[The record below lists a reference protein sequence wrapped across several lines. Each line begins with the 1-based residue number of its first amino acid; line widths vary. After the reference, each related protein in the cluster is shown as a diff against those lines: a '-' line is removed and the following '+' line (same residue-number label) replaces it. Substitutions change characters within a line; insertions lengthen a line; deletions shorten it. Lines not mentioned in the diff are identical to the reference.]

1 MVTVSIRLGLRAV
14 LLLKAVLLVALAA
27 LFGFIAVEAL
37 RGDHAWWARALALL
51 TVFPA
56 PFLVMAGCRGALDAL
71 VGEAVQIDGA
81 VALSSKGR
89 RTGYSVKLP
98 DGRFAEFPLF
108 NPYPALSPGKSYAVV
123 VGRWSN
129 VIVEPPK
136 AL

>member
-1 MVTVSIRLGLRAV
+1 MPIKLKLRAV
-14 LLLKAVLLVALAA
+14 LLLKALLLLAFA
-27 LFGFIAVEAL
+27 AVFGFIAVEAV

-56 PFLVMAGCRGALDAL
+56 PFLVMAASRGVFDA
-71 VGEAVQIDGA
+71 VQGHAVQIDGA
-81 VALSSKGR
+81 VALDAKGR
-89 RTGYSVKLP
+89 RIGYSVKLP

-108 NPYPALSPGKSYAVV
+108 NPYPALTPGKSYAVV

-129 VIVEPPK
+129 VIVEPPR